1 MTTPPQELPRLSLR
15 SGRLPRVRSGHPWV
29 FSNELESVPKLE
41 PGSLVEVA
49 CGAEV
54 LGTGYFNPGSLIALR
69 WLKRG
74 GAPLEAD
81 WLERRLAAAV
91 AARRDL
97 YPGDDCARLVFSE
110 GDGLPGLVVDRYGD
124 ALALQV
130 HTAGMERLRPR
141 VEAALRA
148 LLNPR
153 VLARR
158 DDAPVRE
165 LEGLPRTTSLDPEG
179 AAPPE
184 ATYLG
189 LRFRP
194 DLLGAQ
200 KTGLFLDQRE
210 NVRALLDLLPPGAR
224 VLDVFSYAGAWGLAA
239 LKAGAREVQFVDASR
254 PACEAVE
261 ANLRLNGL
269 PDCEIHCGD
278 AFEVLGALRRE
289 GQEFDAVV
297 VDPPA
302 FAKSKKHLPEALQ
315 AYRRINRQA
324 AALVKPGGLLAACS
338 CSHHVSREE
347 FREVLRDA
355 LAKAG
360 REARLLAFRGAAADH
375 PVLLNFPEGDYLK
388 CAILRLG

>member
-1 MTTPPQELPRLSLR
+1 MTAPPRDLPRLQVR
-15 SGRLPRVRSGHPWV
+15 GGRLPRVRSGHPWV
-29 FSNELESVPKLE
+29 FSNELESVPRLD
-41 PGSLVEVA
+41 PGTLVEVA
-49 CGAEV
+49 SGDEL
-54 LGTGYFNPGSLIALR
+54 LGTAYFNPASLIALR
-69 WLKRG
+69 WLQRG
-74 GAPLEAD
+74 TAPLQDD

-91 AARRDL
+91 AARRGL

-110 GDGLPGLVVDRYGD
+110 ADGLPGLVVDRYGD
-124 ALALQV
+124 ALVVQV

-141 VEAALRA
+141 LEASLRA

-165 LEGLPRTTSLDPEG
+165 LEGLPRGSSLEPEG
-179 AAPPE
+179 APAPE

-210 NVRALLDLLPPGAR
+210 NVQALLSLLPPGAR
-224 VLDVFSYAGAWGLAA
+224 VLDVFSYAGAWGLSA
-239 LKAGAREVQFVDASR
+239 LRAGAAAAEFVDASR

-261 ANLRLNGL
+261 ENLRLNGL
-269 PDCEIHCGD
+269 PECEIHCGD

-289 GQEFDAVV
+289 GREFDAVV

-315 AYRRINRQA
+315 AYRRINRLA
-324 AALVKPGGLLAACS
+324 AGLVRPGGLLAACS
-338 CSHHVSREE
+338 CSHHVSREA
-347 FREVLRDA
+347 FREVLQGA
-355 LAKAG
+355 MAKAG
-360 REARLLAFRGAAADH
+360 REARLLAFRGASADH

-388 CAILRLG
+388 CALLRLA